1 MAVDIHTVQSQIE
14 NLENLG
20 LTIEDKRKA
29 EEILSDI
36 GYYRLGF
43 YCFPFEQN
51 FPAKQNR
58 NHLFRSGTTF
68 DTVVRLYYFDFDLR
82 HLLMKYISR
91 IEVHLKTT
99 IVNTMAKWHKNSDTW
114 FVNDRIVSPGYT
126 NSFDKVYD
134 QVKLSPYI
142 ISHHHKHDC
151 KYAPAHKTIEFMTLG
166 NKIDLISAINDVNIR
181 LEIANEFGIRSL
193 KTFESYL
200 LAVKRIRNRCAH
212 AGVLFDYST
221 AFPILEKGPVN
232 LSYIYD
238 RTNLNGAVKVISYL
252 VGQVSNNRKLDLS
265 SELRG
270 LIESTKDNHNLYTAI
285 SICSGLK

>member
-1 MAVDIHTVQSQIE
+1 
-14 NLENLG
+14 
-20 LTIEDKRKA
+20 
-29 EEILSDI
+29 
-36 GYYRLGF
+36 
-43 YCFPFEQN
+43 
-51 FPAKQNR
+51 
-58 NHLFRSGTTF
+58 
-68 DTVVRLYYFDFDLR
+68 
-82 HLLMKYISR
+82 
-91 IEVHLKTT
+91 
-99 IVNTMAKWHKNSDTW
+99 
-114 FVNDRIVSPGYT
+114 
-126 NSFDKVYD
+126 
-134 QVKLSPYI
+134 
-142 ISHHHKHDC
+142 
-151 KYAPAHKTIEFMTLG
+151 MTLG

-221 AFPILEKGPVN
+221 AFPILEKGPVD

-252 VGQVSNNRKLDLS
+252 VGHVSNNRKLDLS

-270 LIESTKDNHNLYTAI
+270 LIESTKDNNDLYTAI